1 MKNFII
7 FLLIVVSVCMALGF
21 VNWEED
27 TDEQIGEDI
36 VIGFTS
42 TIGVFKTVS
51 EFTRGVVFTIG
62 DVVGTITNWF
72 DTALR
77 WLGIKDDTPQ
87 EETTT

>member
-27 TDEQIGEDI
+27 TEVEIGQDI
-36 VIGFTS
+36 VTGFTN

-51 EFTRGVVFTIG
+51 GFTRGVVFAIG
-62 DVVGTITNWF
+62 DAVGTVSNWV

-77 WLGIKDDTPQ
+77 WLGIKEDPPK
-87 EETTT
+87 ETTT